1 MEQRLRKEGVEMRV
15 FVTGA
20 TGLIGFAIV
29 NELIAAGHQVTGL
42 ARSDASAKKLT
53 NAGAKALRGDIE
65 DLDVLRN
72 GAAAADGVIH
82 TAFYHQISHLPLGT
96 RLGVFLGGLP
106 PGILNRFMKAALQA
120 DRRALET
127 MGGVFLGTDR
137 PLVGTFGTMAMKPG
151 TVATEDQPYDPKS
164 AGAQRGGTEA
174 TMHKLASQGVRAS
187 IVRLPPVVHGEND
200 HNGFMPLLLKT
211 ARKKRESAYIG
222 QGLNRWGAV
231 HKLDAARL
239 FRLALEKGSA
249 GAAYHAVGEEGIP
262 FREIA
267 QAIGTTLKVPVISK
281 APTEAAKQFS
291 FLAPFVAVDNPVSSV
306 LTQQRLGWQ
315 PTHPDL
321 FADLQESGYFRSE

>member
-1 MEQRLRKEGVEMRV
+1 
-15 FVTGA
+15 
-20 TGLIGFAIV
+20 
-29 NELIAAGHQVTGL
+29 
-42 ARSDASAKKLT
+42 
-53 NAGAKALRGDIE
+53 
-65 DLDVLRN
+65 
-72 GAAAADGVIH
+72 
-82 TAFYHQISHLPLGT
+82 
-96 RLGVFLGGLP
+96 
-106 PGILNRFMKAALQA
+106 
-120 DRRALET
+120 
-127 MGGVFLGTDR
+127 
-137 PLVGTFGTMAMKPG
+137 
-151 TVATEDQPYDPKS
+151 
-164 AGAQRGGTEA
+164 
-174 TMHKLASQGVRAS
+174 MHKLASQGVRAS